1 MAYANSPFWD
11 AITLLEKTLEDLLK
25 LQAGWMAFPQGLE
38 SKDRLAKIDVMI
50 VNVETGLQKLRPVR
64 TTLVDKNTQ

>member
-50 VNVETGLQKLRPVR
+50 VNVETGLQNLRPVR
-64 TTLVDKNTQ
+64 TTSVDKNTQ

>member
-64 TTLVDKNTQ
+64 TTSVDKNTQ

>member
-1 MAYANSPFWD
+1 MAYANSPLWD

-64 TTLVDKNTQ
+64 TTSVDKNTQ

>member
-11 AITLLEKTLEDLLK
+11 AVTLLEKTLEDLLK
-25 LQAGWMAFPQGLE
+25 LQAGWRAFPQGIE

-64 TTLVDKNTQ
+64 TTSVDKNTQ